1 MCYKA
6 LVWRFLVCVSVVV
19 CIVVN
24 FESCMY
30 IRVGQH
36 HVILSMMF
44 PDKCS
49 YRYTVYVFSLVLY
62 PGCCERVGITA
73 STGDEQGRS

>member
-1 MCYKA
+1 MH
-6 LVWRFLVCVSVVV
+6 V
-19 CIVVN
+19 
-24 FESCMY
+24 
-30 IRVGQH
+30 RVGQH
-36 HVILSMMF
+36 HVLLSMMF

-49 YRYTVYVFSLVLY
+49 YRYTVYVFSPVLY